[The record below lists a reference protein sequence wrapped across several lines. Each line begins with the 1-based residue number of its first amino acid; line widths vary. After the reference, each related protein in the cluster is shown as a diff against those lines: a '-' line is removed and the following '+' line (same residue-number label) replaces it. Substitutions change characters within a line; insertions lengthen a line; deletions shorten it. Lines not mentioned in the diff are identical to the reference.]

1 MIWKRTLL
9 VTLLTLTGLAL
20 EMSLF
25 GSATLDGVKPELLL
39 LITVTLAMGE
49 GPAVGA
55 VAGFVMGLSTDL
67 VLQLPAG
74 VTALE
79 FTIIGYTVGRI
90 RSQMQTP
97 TTWLP
102 IAMVCLASFVGV
114 LFYGAFSFVLGESL
128 SGARILRNAV
138 LAAGYNGLL
147 TPFVFPIVR
156 MIGARLRPRP
166 PEMLR

>member
-39 LITVTLAMGE
+39 LITVALAMGE

-79 FTIIGYTVGRI
+79 FTIIGYAVGRI

-102 IAMVCLASFVGV
+102 IAMVCLASFVG
-114 LFYGAFSFVLGESL
+114 
-128 SGARILRNAV
+128 
-138 LAAGYNGLL
+138 
-147 TPFVFPIVR
+147 
-156 MIGARLRPRP
+156 
-166 PEMLR
+166 